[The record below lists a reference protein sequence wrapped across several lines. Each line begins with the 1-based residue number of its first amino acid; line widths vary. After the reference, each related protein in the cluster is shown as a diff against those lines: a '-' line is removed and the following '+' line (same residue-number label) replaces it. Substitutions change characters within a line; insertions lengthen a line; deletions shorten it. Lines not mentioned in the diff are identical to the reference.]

1 MLPDPP
7 ATTCSQYAA
16 AATGI
21 KYFFRT
27 AILRWNVF
35 PLGASA
41 DKDREL
47 WHGRGMKTAKHFTT
61 IDQIW
66 EHLDGLGFFH
76 MDLSL
81 TRMETALSRLGLS
94 RPPFVVAQIVGTNGK
109 GSTSAFLDSLSR
121 AHGCRTGLYT
131 SPHFLSPCE
140 RIRIDGVP
148 LQEDLWPGLATEVYA
163 ARPDLTYFEFLT
175 VLAILAF
182 ARQGVQ
188 LAVMEAG
195 LGGAHDAT
203 TALASDLTCFAPVA
217 MDHAAILGPTLRD
230 IALDKCGAIRPRV
243 PVVSAPQFPAAEEV
257 LRRQAE
263 RLAAPLNIVEPLP
276 GNMPLG
282 LAGPHQRIN
291 AAVALHA
298 WQALAP
304 RLHVTPRPD
313 AVARGLA
320 RAFVPGRL
328 QSVPATDQHP
338 PLLLD
343 GAHNAHGMAALLA
356 HVRQSGLRPR
366 AAIYSCLGDKDWHP
380 ALMLL
385 KRALGDAPLFIPALH
400 NERAADAAQ
409 VVAAANPAAPA
420 HATLLPDV
428 RNALDAV
435 RDLPGDDRAPVI
447 ISGSLY
453 MLAEFYGLYPHL
465 LEQPASARGAKE
477 DA

>member
-1 MLPDPP
+1 M
-7 ATTCSQYAA
+7 
-16 AATGI
+16 
-21 KYFFRT
+21 
-27 AILRWNVF
+27 
-35 PLGASA
+35 
-41 DKDREL
+41 
-47 WHGRGMKTAKHFTT
+47 
-61 IDQIW
+61 
-66 EHLDGLGFFH
+66 
-76 MDLSL
+76 
-81 TRMETALSRLGLS
+81 
-94 RPPFVVAQIVGTNGK
+94 
-109 GSTSAFLDSLSR
+109 
-121 AHGCRTGLYT
+121 
-131 SPHFLSPCE
+131 
-140 RIRIDGVP
+140 
-148 LQEDLWPGLATEVYA
+148 
-163 ARPDLTYFEFLT
+163 
-175 VLAILAF
+175 LAILAF

-263 RLAAPLNIVEPLP
+263 QLAAPLHIVEPLP

-385 KRALGDAPLFIPALH
+385 KRALGDAPLFIPSLH

-409 VVAAANPAAPA
+409 VVAAANAAAPA

-435 RDLPGDDRAPVI
+435 RDLPGDDKAPVI

-465 LEQPASARGAKE
+465 LEQPASAQGAKE

>member
-263 RLAAPLNIVEPLP
+263 RLAAPLHIVEPLP

-343 GAHNAHGMAALLA
+343 GAHNAHGMAATVESLRALFPGKKLTILMGVMADKDVEDMLKLLA
-356 HVRQSGLRPR
+356 PIAGQVFTVRPESPR
-366 AAIYSCLGDKDWHP
+366 AMP
-380 ALMLL
+380 AEELAALVNRYGVPAVPCAGVAAGL
-385 KRALGDAPLFIPALH
+385 QAAAEAAGADGAVCALGSLYLVG
-400 NERAADAAQ
+400 EVRRAAD
-409 VVAAANPAAPA
+409 
-420 HATLLPDV
+420 LL
-428 RNALDAV
+428 
-435 RDLPGDDRAPVI
+435 
-447 ISGSLY
+447 
-453 MLAEFYGLYPHL
+453 
-465 LEQPASARGAKE
+465 
-477 DA
+477 

>member
-1 MLPDPP
+1 M
-7 ATTCSQYAA
+7 
-16 AATGI
+16 
-21 KYFFRT
+21 
-27 AILRWNVF
+27 
-35 PLGASA
+35 
-41 DKDREL
+41 
-47 WHGRGMKTAKHFTT
+47 
-61 IDQIW
+61 
-66 EHLDGLGFFH
+66 
-76 MDLSL
+76 
-81 TRMETALSRLGLS
+81 
-94 RPPFVVAQIVGTNGK
+94 
-109 GSTSAFLDSLSR
+109 
-121 AHGCRTGLYT
+121 
-131 SPHFLSPCE
+131 
-140 RIRIDGVP
+140 
-148 LQEDLWPGLATEVYA
+148 
-163 ARPDLTYFEFLT
+163 
-175 VLAILAF
+175 
-182 ARQGVQ
+182 
-188 LAVMEAG
+188 
-195 LGGAHDAT
+195 
-203 TALASDLTCFAPVA
+203 
-217 MDHAAILGPTLRD
+217 PT
-230 IALDKCGAIRPRV
+230 
-243 PVVSAPQFPAAEEV
+243 
-257 LRRQAE
+257 
-263 RLAAPLNIVEPLP
+263 
-276 GNMPLG
+276 
-282 LAGPHQRIN
+282 
-291 AAVALHA
+291 A

-409 VVAAANPAAPA
+409 VVSAANAAAPA

-435 RDLPGDDRAPVI
+435 RDLPGDGKAPVI

-453 MLAEFYGLYPHL
+453 MLAEFYSLYPHL
-465 LEQPASARGAKE
+465 LEQPASAQGAKE

>member
-1 MLPDPP
+1 M
-7 ATTCSQYAA
+7 
-16 AATGI
+16 
-21 KYFFRT
+21 
-27 AILRWNVF
+27 
-35 PLGASA
+35 
-41 DKDREL
+41 E
-47 WHGRGMKTAKHFTT
+47 TAKHFTT
-61 IDQIW
+61 IGQIW

-81 TRMETALSRLGLS
+81 TRMETALARLGLS

-140 RIRIDGVP
+140 RIRIDGAP
-148 LQEDLWPGLATEVYA
+148 LPEALWPELATEVHA

-175 VLAILAF
+175 VLAVLAF

-203 TALASDLTCFAPVA
+203 TALASDLTCVAPVA
-217 MDHAAILGPTLRD
+217 MDHA
-230 IALDKCGAIRPRV
+230 AIRPRV

-263 RLAAPLNIVEPLP
+263 QLAAPLHIVDPLP

-304 RLHVTPRPD
+304 RLQVTPRPD

-320 RAFVPGRL
+320 RAFMPGRL

-343 GAHNAHGMAALLA
+343 GAHNAHGMAALLS

-400 NERAADAAQ
+400 NERAADAAR
-409 VVAAANPAAPA
+409 VVAAANAAAPA

-428 RNALDAV
+428 RDALDAV

-453 MLAEFYGLYPHL
+453 MLAEFYSLYPHL
-465 LEQPASARGAKE
+465 LEQPAPARGARE

>member
-1 MLPDPP
+1 M
-7 ATTCSQYAA
+7 
-16 AATGI
+16 
-21 KYFFRT
+21 
-27 AILRWNVF
+27 
-35 PLGASA
+35 
-41 DKDREL
+41 
-47 WHGRGMKTAKHFTT
+47 
-61 IDQIW
+61 
-66 EHLDGLGFFH
+66 
-76 MDLSL
+76 
-81 TRMETALSRLGLS
+81 
-94 RPPFVVAQIVGTNGK
+94 
-109 GSTSAFLDSLSR
+109 
-121 AHGCRTGLYT
+121 
-131 SPHFLSPCE
+131 
-140 RIRIDGVP
+140 
-148 LQEDLWPGLATEVYA
+148 
-163 ARPDLTYFEFLT
+163 
-175 VLAILAF
+175 LAILAF

-195 LGGAHDAT
+195 LGGTHDAT

-263 RLAAPLNIVEPLP
+263 RLAAPLHIVEPLP

-328 QSVPATDQHP
+328 QSVPATDQYP

-409 VVAAANPAAPA
+409 VVAAANAAAPA